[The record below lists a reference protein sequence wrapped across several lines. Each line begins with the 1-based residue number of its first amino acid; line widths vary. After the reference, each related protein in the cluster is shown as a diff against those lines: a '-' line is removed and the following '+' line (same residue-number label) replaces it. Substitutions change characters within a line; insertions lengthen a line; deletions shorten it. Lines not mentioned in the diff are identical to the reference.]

1 MSWLFHAGVLQPVV
15 RAGGPH
21 GTLCDGDN
29 LPSMTKFPAMNLVAA
44 GWLSLLRCLGLRI
57 GVDSMSGWRW
67 TLLCLL
73 FAQVFCAVSPVRAAD
88 DFLAPEQAFKVEAR
102 MLASDRAEV
111 TVWVAPGYYVY
122 REPFRFSAQG
132 AVLGEPLIPSGKVKF
147 DENFQKNVET
157 YRDAVQISVPVAAAA
172 GPFTLSVVLQG
183 CAEAGLCYPPMS
195 TELRLDPAV
204 LSASRGTA
212 AVEGVS
218 SLKSWFDDASVDRIL
233 ANGRLWQVVLAF
245 FGMGLLLSFTPCVLP
260 MLPILSSLIVGAN
273 GCSSRLRGLLLAALY
288 GLGMALVY
296 TSLGVAAGLAGEGFA
311 AALQTPWAIGGFSL
325 LLVLLSLSMFD
336 VYELRLPAAWT
347 THWSTHSNRMPAGQL
362 LGVFVMGGISALI
375 LSPCVTAPLA
385 GALLF
390 ISQSG
395 DVVQGGAA
403 LFSMASGMS
412 VPLLLLGVSAGR
424 WVPKAGAWMHGVK
437 RLFGLLMLAV
447 ALWLA
452 QPVLPIAAVL
462 GLWGLLLLLAGFLL
476 RPFQRHLHHRH
487 ALRSAFQRAM
497 GVIALALGLMQIV
510 GAASGGNDPL
520 RPLVHLGVAA
530 SAPAALPE
538 FQRIDDLA
546 GLDAALLAAAGRPVM
561 LDFYADW
568 CVSCKEMER
577 FTFSN
582 AQVAARLAGAVLLK
596 ADVTVNSESHRALL
610 RRFRLFGPPGT
621 LFFDRSGQ
629 EVAAARVVGFQ
640 GADRFQRTLDLAG
653 L

>member
-1 MSWLFHAGVLQPVV
+1 VLFLQ
-15 RAGGPH
+15 AC
-21 GTLCDGDN
+21 LAA
-29 LPSMTKFPAMNLVAA
+29 LPA
-44 GWLSLLRCLGLRI
+44 
-57 GVDSMSGWRW
+57 
-67 TLLCLL
+67 
-73 FAQVFCAVSPVRAAD
+73 RAAD
-88 DFLAPEQAFKVEAR
+88 DFLPPEQAFRVEAR
-102 MLASDRAEV
+102 MLAADRAEV
-111 TVWVAPGYYVY
+111 TVQVTPGYYVY
-122 REPFRFSAQG
+122 REPFRFTAPG
-132 AVLGEPLIPSGKVKF
+132 AVLGVPVIPPGKVKF

-157 YRDAVQISVPVAAAA
+157 YRDSLSIAVPVNSAA

-183 CAEAGLCYPPMS
+183 CADAGLCYPPM
-195 TELRLDPAV
+195 TTQLRLDPGV
-204 LSASRGTA
+204 LAAPNRAEAPQPFSFKSLLDGASA
-212 AVEGVS
+212 
-218 SLKSWFDDASVDRIL
+218 DRIL
-233 ANGRLWQVVLAF
+233 ANGRMWQIVLAF
-245 FGMGLLLSFTPCVLP
+245 FGMGLLLAFTPCVLP
-260 MLPILSSLIVGAN
+260 MLPILSSLIVGAD
-273 GCSSRLRGLLLAALY
+273 GCTSRLRGLLLAATY

-296 TSLGVAAGLAGEGFA
+296 TGLGVAAGLAGEGFA

-336 VYELRLPAAWT
+336 VYDLRLPAAWT

-362 LGVFVMGGISALI
+362 LGVFVMGGMSALI

-412 VPLLLLGVSAGR
+412 VPLLLLGASAGR
-424 WVPKAGAWMHGVK
+424 WVPKAGAWMHGIK
-437 RLFGLLMLAV
+437 RLFGLLMMAV

-462 GLWGLLLLLAGFLL
+462 ALWGLLLLLAGFLL
-476 RPFQRHLHHRH
+476 RPFHGHGHHRH
-487 ALRSAFQRAM
+487 ALRSALQRAL
-497 GVIALALGLMQIV
+497 GVVALALGLMQVV

-520 RPLVHLGVAA
+520 RPLAHLGVAT
-530 SAPAALPE
+530 AATTSLPS
-538 FQRIDDLA
+538 FQRIDGPAD
-546 GLDAALLAAAGRPVM
+546 LDAALAASAGRPVM

-596 ADVTVNSESHRALL
+596 ADVTANSDAHRALL

-621 LFFDRSGQ
+621 LFFDPSGQ
-629 EVAAARVVGFQ
+629 EIAAARVVGFQ
-640 GADRFQRTLDLAG
+640 GAERFKQTLALAG